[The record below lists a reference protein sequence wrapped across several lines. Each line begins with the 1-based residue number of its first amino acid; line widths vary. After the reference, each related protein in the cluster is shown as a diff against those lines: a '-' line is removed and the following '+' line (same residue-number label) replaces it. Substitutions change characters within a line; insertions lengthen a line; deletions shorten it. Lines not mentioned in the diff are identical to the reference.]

1 MALKLI
7 RNQLKSTEIDYFAE
21 LFLIVISR
29 TLIRPAYLEGRF
41 GLSYNARV
49 SNCNLDQFCPQLYL
63 QNHIFHHWTKPS
75 GLTIVLVKW
84 DALNTNRKH
93 CTALCM

>member
-41 GLSYNARV
+41 GL
-49 SNCNLDQFCPQLYL
+49 
-63 QNHIFHHWTKPS
+63 
-75 GLTIVLVKW
+75 
-84 DALNTNRKH
+84 
-93 CTALCM
+93 